1 MHIGCGLGFGL
12 ATTLLTARPPLASLQ
27 MMAPPHESAI
37 LWDVDG
43 TLVESTKL
51 AFDATNEVLTAQGK
65 PPVDVEA
72 YKIGCKYTTPER
84 FNFHMGLE
92 TGDPLGAELGAIFD
106 DTYVKRV
113 SKETAGLFDG
123 MDRLLRSLAMA
134 GHPQGAL
141 SNACGAYVRAVM
153 SANELDEK
161 PGERIGLFRVALG
174 ADEVPKAKPDADG
187 LLLCCEKLRVKAED
201 GVYVGDSPS
210 DGKAARAA
218 GMKSIG
224 VLWGANGE
232 AALTDHFDVLCE
244 DVPSL
249 IKALRGMLTPD
260 GK

>member
-1 MHIGCGLGFGL
+1 MPSGLVHIPPAKEAALNDGDDRPESGPRTIRQEAEPTDFTRGQRARDAGLDTGLNVLDGPEEQKMNGLGKFSG
-12 ATTLLTARPPLASLQ
+12 
-27 MMAPPHESAI
+27 
-37 LWDVDG
+37 V
-43 TLVESTKL
+43 
-51 AFDATNEVLTAQGK
+51 
-65 PPVDVEA
+65 
-72 YKIGCKYTTPER
+72 
-84 FNFHMGLE
+84 
-92 TGDPLGAELGAIFD
+92 
-106 DTYVKRV
+106 
-113 SKETAGLFDG
+113 
-123 MDRLLRSLAMA
+123 
-134 GHPQGAL
+134 
-141 SNACGAYVRAVM
+141 
-153 SANELDEK
+153 
-161 PGERIGLFRVALG
+161 GERIGLFRVALG

-187 LLLCCEKLRVKAED
+187 LLLCCEKLGVKAED